1 MRRPRRIAARGAGPT
16 AAAAANAALIAV
28 GVRSVLAAMPSLTP
42 ARGAAAALLTAR
54 IAYGAGLLTVPAK
67 LASGRWLGPGAKTPA
82 ATVALRGFGARET
95 LLHVGA
101 LAATLSG
108 KPIRPWL
115 AASIVGDLVDV
126 AATAG
131 ERNGLPDGA
140 APATAAVAGGSALMS
155 ALVAVWTAE

>member
-1 MRRPRRIAARGAGPT
+1 
-16 AAAAANAALIAV
+16 
-28 GVRSVLAAMPSLTP
+28 MPSLTP

-54 IAYGAGLLTVPAK
+54 ILYGAGLLTVPSK
-67 LASGRWLGPGAKTPA
+67 LAAGRWLGPGAKEPA

-108 KPIRPWL
+108 RPVRPWL
-115 AASIVGDLVDV
+115 AASIAGDLTDV

-131 ERNGLPDGA
+131 ARHGLPQGSA
-140 APATAAVAGGSALMS
+140 VATAAVAGGSAVLS
-155 ALVAVWTAE
+155 GIAAAFVDG

>member
-1 MRRPRRIAARGAGPT
+1 
-16 AAAAANAALIAV
+16 
-28 GVRSVLAAMPSLTP
+28 MPSLTP

-54 IAYGAGLLTVPAK
+54 VLYGAGLLTVPAK
-67 LASGRWLGPGAKTPA
+67 LAAGRWLGAGAREPA

-101 LAATLSG
+101 LAATVSG

-115 AASIVGDLVDV
+115 AASIAGDLTDV

-131 ERNGLPDGA
+131 ARSDLPPGSA
-140 APATAAVAGGSALMS
+140 KATAVVAGGSALLS
-155 ALVAVWTAE
+155 AIAAVLVDA